1 MLGRVEKNAK
11 KGQKSVKN
19 IFFVRYVNISWCT
32 QPTTLL
38 INQWGGRLCTSE
50 VSFTSSIPFSITVHK
65 QNCCTV
71 VQSLRCRVTQKLWD
85 TNGTGLSLQRKITK
99 IITCSHPCS
108 LYFEGNPICTVYT
121 TDTLYVHA
129 VYTRKLYMY
138 RLQCTLKK
146 PYMYSVH

>member
-1 MLGRVEKNAK
+1 MKIVKCLQSTSSNSLFIK
-11 KGQKSVKN
+11 KENLKIYQFHKISLE
-19 IFFVRYVNISWCT
+19 IRSLYIHMYSVRYVNISWCT

-38 INQWGGRLCTSE
+38 INQWGGLVCTSE
-50 VSFTSSIPFSITVHK
+50 VNFTSSFPFSITVHK

-108 LYFEGNPICTVYT
+108 LYFEGNPIRTC
-121 TDTLYVHA
+121 
-129 VYTRKLYMY
+129 
-138 RLQCTLKK
+138 
-146 PYMYSVH
+146 SVH